1 MRSRPE
7 WLAPAI
13 VATLAVVTSMLFS
26 SVTAPRVGYD
36 SIGYLKF
43 ADTLQAFGVV
53 SPDRPDRLPGYPL
66 LILVARALA
75 APVHANSL
83 AVLATLQV
91 VLLAG
96 LAPLLAYGIGRH
108 ATGGRSVGL
117 ILAVLVATDLDLQR
131 SARDVM
137 TEAPATTLVLLALW
151 LRLRDDS
158 WRRGA
163 WALAAAVMM
172 KPYLASAVLVMGAL
186 DALRLRRPL
195 VLVASVGPMALLVG
209 GWLALFA
216 LAGGQ
221 PIETARRIRA
231 FTDFITIY
239 QAGLFTD
246 AVAPG
251 YATFF
256 ADATRRQMNAYEAA
270 QWLTGSAHPAN
281 PGSNWQALRSLD
293 DMAIRKRRSEYV
305 AVRLAVVPYA
315 WSGWQ
320 AFRPRAPKPFGT
332 WQRAYGALFFGS
344 FWVLGVLSVLA
355 VWNGLGW
362 PRALPT
368 MRVLVVPTIVVVLLT
383 VASMSAGTYEVGRE
397 VIFVRPLGSLLW
409 ACVLGHVAE
418 VVAALRSHAGSPLA
432 ARPDPDVPDGR

>member
-13 VATLAVVTSMLFS
+13 VATLAVATSMLFS
-26 SVTAPRVGYD
+26 PVAGPRVGYD
-36 SIGYLKF
+36 SLGYLKF

-53 SPDRPDRLPGYPL
+53 PPDRPDRLPGYPL

-96 LAPLLAYGIGRH
+96 LAPLLAYGIGRR
-108 ATGGRSVGL
+108 ATGRRSVGL
-117 ILAVLVATDLDLQR
+117 LAAVLVATDLDLQHY
-131 SARDVM
+131 ARAVM

-158 WRRGA
+158 WRRSA

-186 DALRLRRPL
+186 DALRLRRPF
-195 VLVASVGPMALLVG
+195 VLVASVGPTALLVG
-209 GWLALFA
+209 GWLALFTI
-216 LAGGQ
+216 AGGR

-239 QAGLFTD
+239 QAGLFTGTVQP
-246 AVAPG
+246 A
-251 YATFF
+251 YALYF
-256 ADATRRQMNAYEAA
+256 ADAARRKVNAYEAA
-270 QWLTGSAHPAN
+270 KWLTGSEHPAN
-281 PGSNWQALRSLD
+281 QGSSWQVLRSLAD
-293 DMAIRKRRSEYV
+293 TAIRKRRSEYV

-320 AFRPRAPKPFGT
+320 QFRPRAPEPVDT
-332 WQRAYGALFFGS
+332 WRRAYGALFVGS
-344 FWVLGVLSVLA
+344 LWVLGVLSLLA

-368 MRVLVVPTIVVVLLT
+368 MRVLVVPTIVVVLVT

-397 VIFVRPLGSLLW
+397 VILVRPLGTLLW

-418 VVAALRSHAGSPLA
+418 VIALLRSNAGSRPA
-432 ARPDPDVPDGR
+432 PRPDPDVADRR